1 VAETPRKSTVYLL
14 LILGIWACST
24 AVIWIRLSD
33 VPPLL
38 LSGWRLILSTL
49 ILSPLAWKAWQQAS
63 PEQRRHALLGT
74 ILPGIALAAHFISW
88 TFGARM
94 TEAARATLIVNMTPL
109 AMPFVLWLVNRE
121 HVNRGEW
128 IGTLVALAGV
138 LMLTLPRLDS
148 GLSTT
153 AGDWVCFG
161 SMILVTFY
169 LVLGR
174 RSRSK
179 GAFWLYLVP
188 VYAWAGLFC
197 LLAALPFHAG
207 EIIPESS
214 QWILL
219 LALAVIPT
227 IVGHGLL
234 NYSLR
239 HTGAQQVSVFNQTQ
253 FLFAA
258 LIAFFVFSEIPGLLF
273 YPAAL
278 LIVIGAWITA
288 KSLPE

>member
-1 VAETPRKSTVYLL
+1 MAHIPRKSAVYLL

-33 VPPLL
+33 VQPLL
-38 LSGWRLILSTL
+38 LSGWRLVLSAL
-49 ILSPLAWKAWQQAS
+49 ILTPLAWKAWKQAS
-63 PEQRRHALLGT
+63 PEQRRHAFLGT
-74 ILPGIALAAHFISW
+74 LVPGLALAAHFISW

-94 TEAARATLIVNMTPL
+94 TEAARATLVVNMTPV
-109 AMPFVLWLVNRE
+109 AMPFLLWLVNRE

-128 IGTLVALAGV
+128 TGTLIALGGV
-138 LMLTLPRLDS
+138 LMLTLPRLES
-148 GLSTT
+148 GLAAT
-153 AGDWVCFG
+153 AGDWVCLG
-161 SMILVTFY
+161 SMILIALY

-174 RSRSK
+174 RNRAK

-188 VYAWAGLFC
+188 VYTWAGLFC
-197 LLAALPFHAG
+197 LLVALPFHAS
-207 EIIPESS
+207 EMIPAAP
-214 QWILL
+214 QWIWL

-234 NYSLR
+234 NYALR

-258 LIAFFVFSEIPGLLF
+258 LTAFFVFGEIPALIF

-278 LIVIGAWITA
+278 LIVIGSWITA
-288 KSLPE
+288 KSLPQ